1 MTPSPQ
7 RWKEKLSSEKR
18 QYFSRTV
25 AMPGRGTQGPPG
37 LVWRLLLG
45 GSWGGGT
52 WLGRPSCFSGG
63 LGYPRVV
70 PNHGLVFIDVL
81 FSV

>member
-37 LVWRLLLG
+37 LAWGWVLMAAPGRVMGGDVARSILVLLRWSGL
-45 GSWGGGT
+45 
-52 WLGRPSCFSGG
+52 PSCSPKSRSGI
-63 LGYPRVV
+63 Y
-70 PNHGLVFIDVL
+70 
-81 FSV
+81 